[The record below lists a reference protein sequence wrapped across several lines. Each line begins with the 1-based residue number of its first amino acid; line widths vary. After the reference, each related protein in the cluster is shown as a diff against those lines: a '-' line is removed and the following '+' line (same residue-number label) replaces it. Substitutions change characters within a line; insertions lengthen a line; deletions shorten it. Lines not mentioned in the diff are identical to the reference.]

1 VTLSR
6 EQIAKLQQLLEAEV
20 AAEEERNPRLDCHLV
35 RHWLNQQ
42 LDKLDIHGWR
52 AFPESPPLEPQANAD
67 QQDEMDALDEIWRRT
82 IARMRVEYPQ
92 S

>member
-20 AAEEERNPRLDCHLV
+20 AAEEERNPSLDCHLV
-35 RHWLNQQ
+35 RHWMYQQ
-42 LDKLDIHGWR
+42 LDKLDIHGWW
-52 AFPESPPLEPQANAD
+52 ALPESPPLEPRANAD
-67 QQDEMDALDEIWRRT
+67 QQDEMDALDEIWRRA

>member
-1 VTLSR
+1 VPISS
-6 EQIAKLQQLLEAEV
+6 EQIAKLQKLLEAEV
-20 AAEEERNPRLDCHLV
+20 AAEEERNPSLDYHLV
-35 RHWLNQQ
+35 RHWLYQQ

-52 AFPESPPLEPQANAD
+52 AVPESPPLEPRANAV